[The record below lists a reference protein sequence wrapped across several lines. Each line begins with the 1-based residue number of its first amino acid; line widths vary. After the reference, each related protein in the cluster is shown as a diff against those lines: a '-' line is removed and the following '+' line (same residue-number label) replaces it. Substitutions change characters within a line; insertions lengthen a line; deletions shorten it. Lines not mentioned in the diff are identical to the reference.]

1 MQPRASG
8 RAAWGDG
15 AEDDAED
22 DAAVEEL
29 RALLMTLLE
38 RHPARRAT
46 WEDVLDHRFWGEG
59 GARRVQRRPLAP
71 EPAFARLLLA
81 ARCEPSEADAIIGL
95 ARGTCAPSRDNRKHE
110 LSAWAMGD
118 DDIALPSADTELD
131 FRPGLV
137 YAAPPP
143 RSRVDDDVDHDAVLD
158 TNSVLA
164 EDSLV
169 LPDAARAA
177 GGAAAGG
184 GGIEESGEIQMPVP
198 FGRRVTVVN
207 DESEGLGRRETVVL
221 LRGKDIVDVDA
232 DVSEEVRSGGLA
244 DTTVAAAA
252 AAAAALSFGRRRTV
266 VADAVAEEEEE
277 SAPPTSE
284 QQEGHPHFLVH
295 DVVAQSAAEPEPE
308 SAAAAAATEAEAE
321 ADVSADPVPPPS
333 PSSSSANNIL
343 NEEDDTVSSE
353 EEEVEDVP
361 TIATLTYEKSSALL
375 LHSSERFLSA
385 ICGNVW
391 IEKESAASSEAGKP
405 TTFNSLPFRAHT
417 SEKFTRLGS
426 GARNE
431 HINAMEEA
439 ISGRLPQSD
448 KLNALRY
455 CLSLLREDPKANAAS
470 AMSNTTDIASIL
482 TNCSLATS
490 IIRYFMTEYS
500 SILMLLL

>member
-95 ARGTCAPSRDNRKHE
+95 ARGTCAPSRDDRKHE

-158 TNSVLA
+158 TNSMLA
-164 EDSLV
+164 EDSLM

-184 GGIEESGEIQMPVP
+184 GVVGDSTMDSTTANIDEADNFVLKSLYTVLYGDSRRAGIMVHACKESGVIGALLRRNERDEMV
-198 FGRRVTVVN
+198 RRV
-207 DESEGLGRRETVVL
+207 L
-221 LRGKDIVDVDA
+221 LECC
-232 DVSEEVRSGGLA
+232 S
-244 DTTVAAAA
+244 
-252 AAAAALSFGRRRTV
+252 
-266 VADAVAEEEEE
+266 
-277 SAPPTSE
+277 
-284 QQEGHPHFLVH
+284 
-295 DVVAQSAAEPEPE
+295 
-308 SAAAAAATEAEAE
+308 
-321 ADVSADPVPPPS
+321 S
-333 PSSSSANNIL
+333 PSSSFSSGKSNGRGGRRIL
-343 NEEDDTVSSE
+343 HMPVVDSLICRVVCEILE
-353 EEEVEDVP
+353 EEIQVASTCARNCQNEDCGKRI
-361 TIATLTYEKSSALL
+361 TCTLEML
-375 LHSSERFLSA
+375 R
-385 ICGNVW
+385 
-391 IEKESAASSEAGKP
+391 
-405 TTFNSLPFRAHT
+405 
-417 SEKFTRLGS
+417 S
-426 GARNE
+426 GAKLTCPECRTMQDLTE
-431 HINAMEEA
+431 TELEEYQV
-439 ISGRLPQSD
+439 S
-448 KLNALRY
+448 
-455 CLSLLREDPKANAAS
+455 
-470 AMSNTTDIASIL
+470 
-482 TNCSLATS
+482 
-490 IIRYFMTEYS
+490 F
-500 SILMLLL
+500 